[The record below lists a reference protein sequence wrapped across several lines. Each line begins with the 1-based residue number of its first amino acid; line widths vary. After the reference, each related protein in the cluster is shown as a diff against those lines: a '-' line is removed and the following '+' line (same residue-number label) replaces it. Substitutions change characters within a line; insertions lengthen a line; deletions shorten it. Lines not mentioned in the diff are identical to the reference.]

1 MIILYLFKGDFM
13 LKNFTTKTKL
23 FFFPIL
29 FIIIICISAYVYIHY
44 SNIVEGR
51 NDIAVKTE
59 QFIQQVLKGRISV
72 YQFLQNPTQE
82 KMKPVLDDFQ
92 QLTQNVSLLKEK
104 MLLKSNQIL
113 CEEIVELS
121 NQYITF
127 FNTYAEKRINDLNN
141 GIKEESPEIKSI
153 ISKMVLIGKDLENKL
168 HEINKSA
175 TNLKHESTLL
185 LNEILLAVVF
195 ISVIA
200 FILISMIIA
209 NIIIKSLNNFKEG
222 FISFFDYLNKKSEN
236 IKLLNDKGKDEFSL
250 MSKVLNENI
259 KNTQKAI
266 EEDALLIDD
275 VKRIVQEVKCGILYK
290 KIEHNTNNKNL
301 QELKI
306 IFNQMLETMAENI
319 CGDINKIQN
328 ALDIFSKLDFRH
340 RVPNPTGKT
349 SQGLNQLANI
359 INEMLIENKKNGLTL
374 QYSANELLSNVET
387 LSSASNQAAASLEE
401 TAAALEEIT
410 SNISSNT
417 QNVIKMSGFANQLQL
432 SANDGEKLANQTTIS
447 MDEINVQV
455 EAINEA
461 ISVIDQIAFQTNILS
476 LNAAVEAATAG
487 ESGKGFAVVAAEV
500 RNLASRSAEAAKEI
514 KTLVENATAK
524 ANHGKEIADKMIH
537 GYHGLNGNIIKTLE
551 LIKDV
556 ENASKEQ
563 YAGIEQINNAVSQL
577 DQQTQLNANVAAKTK
592 EIAISTQKIAQIV
605 VDNANEKEFL
615 GKDETVSQ

>member
-1 MIILYLFKGDFM
+1 M

-29 FIIIICISAYVYIHY
+29 FIIIICISAYIYIHY
-44 SNIVEGR
+44 NNIVNGR

-72 YQFLQNPTQE
+72 YQFLQTPTHE
-82 KMKPVLDDFQ
+82 KKKPVINDFEH
-92 QLTQNVSLLKEK
+92 LKHNVSLLKEK

-113 CEEIVELS
+113 CEEIIVLS
-121 NQYITF
+121 DQYVTF
-127 FNTYAEKRINDLNN
+127 FNTFADQRINDLNQ
-141 GIKEESPEIKSI
+141 GIKDESIEIKSI
-153 ISKMVLIGKDLENKL
+153 ISKMVLIGEELEKKL
-168 HEINKSA
+168 HEINQNA
-175 TNLKHESTLL
+175 TQLKQEATLL

-200 FILISMIIA
+200 FIVISILLS
-209 NIIIKSLNNFKEG
+209 NIIIKSLNAFKDG
-222 FISFFDYLNKKSEN
+222 FISFFDYLNKKNET
-236 IKLLNDKGKDEFSL
+236 IKLLDDKGRDEFSL
-250 MSKVLNENI
+250 MSKILNENI

-266 EEDALLIDD
+266 EEDALLLDD
-275 VKRIVQEVKCGILYK
+275 VKKIVQEVKCGILYK
-290 KIEHNTNNKNL
+290 KIEHDTHNKNL
-301 QELKI
+301 QELKV
-306 IFNQMLETMAENI
+306 IFNQMLETVAQNI
-319 CGDINKIQN
+319 CGDMNKIQK

-359 INEMLIENKKNGLTL
+359 INEMLMENKKNGLTL
-374 QYSANELLSNVET
+374 QQSASTLLQNVET

-417 QNVIKMSGFANQLQL
+417 QNVIKMSGFANQLHL
-432 SANDGEKLANQTTIS
+432 SANDGEKLANQTTLS
-447 MDEINVQV
+447 MDEINAQV

-461 ISVIDQIAFQTNILS
+461 ITVIDQIAFQTNILS

-487 ESGKGFAVVAAEV
+487 ESGKGFAVVAQEV
-500 RNLASRSAEAAKEI
+500 RNLASRSAEAAREI
-514 KTLVENATAK
+514 KTLVENATTK
-524 ANHGKEIADKMIH
+524 ANHGKTIANKMIQ
-537 GYHGLNGNIIKTLE
+537 GYADLNNNITQTLE

-563 YAGIEQINNAVSQL
+563 YTGIEQINNAISEL
-577 DQQTQLNANVAAKTK
+577 DQQTQLNANVASKTK
-592 EIAISTQKIAQIV
+592 DIAISTQEIAQLI

-615 GKDETVSQ
+615 GKNDI